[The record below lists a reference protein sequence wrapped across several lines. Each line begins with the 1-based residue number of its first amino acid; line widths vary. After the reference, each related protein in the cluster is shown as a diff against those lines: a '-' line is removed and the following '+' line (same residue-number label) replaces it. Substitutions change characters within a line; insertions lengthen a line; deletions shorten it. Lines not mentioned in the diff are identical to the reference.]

1 MGNMNPRRLFT
12 ILGSIVL
19 ILGITVFRDQYTI
32 RNICLGLGI
41 VLYIAGFI
49 INYRQQ
55 NRND

>member
-1 MGNMNPRRLFT
+1 MNPRRLFT
-12 ILGSIVL
+12 ILGSIIL

>member
-1 MGNMNPRRLFT
+1 MNPRRLFT
-12 ILGSIVL
+12 LLGAAVL

-41 VLYIAGFI
+41 VLYIVGFV

-55 NRND
+55 NRDD